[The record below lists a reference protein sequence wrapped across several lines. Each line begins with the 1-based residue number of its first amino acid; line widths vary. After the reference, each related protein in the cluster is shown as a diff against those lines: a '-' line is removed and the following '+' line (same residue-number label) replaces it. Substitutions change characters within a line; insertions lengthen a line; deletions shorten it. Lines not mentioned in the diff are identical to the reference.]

1 MPAAQDAAVQ
11 QRRLRG
17 ELRRARNAAGYTQ
30 NDVAVAM
37 DWSPSK
43 LTRIELGK
51 VGISTVDLR
60 ALLDYYGVKDPTE
73 AQRLIEMAQ
82 SGRSKQAWWTQYR
95 ESISAEFLAFLGYEA
110 SASSI
115 YHFEPALIPGPL
127 QLEGYIRAVLRELG
141 ASTSEQVDKLVEL
154 RLRRQKELFEGENAP
169 EMVFIMSE
177 GALRPWVG
185 GRDVMRD
192 QLKRL
197 SELQQTYRNVT
208 VEVVPFTAGAHPGM
222 KGSFVI
228 MQFPHDLDEDV
239 LFLEDFQGDTISR
252 EERDVLDRARDTL
265 GRLRDLAATTTLDD
279 MIDSA
284 LRELG

>member
-1 MPAAQDAAVQ
+1 MAAVQDAAVQ
-11 QRRLRG
+11 RRRLRG
-17 ELRRARNAAGYTQ
+17 ELRRARNEAGYTQ
-30 NDVAVAM
+30 SDVAVAM

-60 ALLDYYGVKDPTE
+60 ALLDHYGVKDPTE
-73 AQRLIEMAQ
+73 VQRLIEMAQ
-82 SGRSKQAWWTQYR
+82 SSRSKQAWWTQYR
-95 ESISAEFLAFLGYEA
+95 EFISPEFLEFLSYEA

-127 QLEGYIRAVLRELG
+127 QEEGYIRAVLRELG
-141 ASTSEQVDKLVEL
+141 ASAPERVDKLVEL
-154 RLRRQKELFEGENAP
+154 RLRRQKELLDGENTP

-185 GRDVMRD
+185 DRDVMRG
-192 QLKRL
+192 QLERL
-197 SELQQTYRNVT
+197 REIQQEFRNVT
-208 VEVVPFTAGAHPGM
+208 VEVVPFKAGAHPGM

-228 MQFPHDLDEDV
+228 MQFAGDLDQDV

-252 EERDVLDRARDTL
+252 DEQDALDRARDAL

-284 LRELG
+284 LREMG